1 MTIKEDIMKAL
12 HALHNLNFSNLHLL
26 NDATLILLPRRKDAV
41 TPKDFRPINLISSF
55 AKLFTKIL
63 AMRLRDRM
71 KEIVPSCQNAFI
83 RGTIHD
89 NYAHVDGLAKA
100 FRQSKNPTIMV
111 KFDTKKA
118 FDTIS
123 WEFLLQVLEAKGFG
137 RKVRD

>member
-63 AMRLRDRM
+63 AMRPRQNERNCAL
-71 KEIVPSCQNAFI
+71 VPK
-83 RGTIHD
+83 RIHSG
-89 NYAHVDGLAKA
+89 NY
-100 FRQSKNPTIMV
+100 P
-111 KFDTKKA
+111 
-118 FDTIS
+118 
-123 WEFLLQVLEAKGFG
+123 
-137 RKVRD
+137 